1 MPLPN
6 KEQFTGSGVTEQG
19 FKNAQDQLVD
29 FLKYEVASRDLVDV
43 LANTNMRQLNTFYYA
58 PNNIIVKEANSAL
71 FAVSIKVQSGQ
82 KYVFNAKTFG
92 VVGSYYIADSG
103 GNVLQ
108 TLASNETLEQDYVI
122 KIPQNGTMLYV
133 NCTKDYAGFKL
144 YLLNNEIVN
153 LNFAGLGANDFQF
166 FSNNSGVITN
176 TNSGFFSK
184 SIDVASGEFYLIRT
198 STYGTAPQYI
208 IADSSNAVITLEPHG
223 DRGKEF
229 IIRIPNNA
237 AKLYVNCAYTLRNNF
252 KVEKLAML

>member
-92 VVGSYYIADSG
+92 VVGTYYIADSG

-133 NCTKDYAGFKL
+133 NCLNNYADFKL
-144 YLLNNEIVN
+144 YLLNNEFGN
-153 LNFAGLGANDFQF
+153 LSFANFATNDFQF
-166 FSNNSGVITN
+166 YSNDNGIIVNANST
-176 TNSGFFSK
+176 FFQK
-184 SIDVASGEFYLIRT
+184 
-198 STYGTAPQYI
+198 
-208 IADSSNAVITLEPHG
+208 N
-223 DRGKEF
+223 
-229 IIRIPNNA
+229 
-237 AKLYVNCAYTLRNNF
+237 
-252 KVEKLAML
+252 